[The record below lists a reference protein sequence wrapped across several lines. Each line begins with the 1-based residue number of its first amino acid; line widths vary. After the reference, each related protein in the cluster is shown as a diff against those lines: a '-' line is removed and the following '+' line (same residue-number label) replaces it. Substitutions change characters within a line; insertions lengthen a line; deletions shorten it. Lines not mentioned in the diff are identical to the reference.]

1 MSSAERGLPLA
12 GENAEVKGIHRN
24 RVTEWFVAHIGGFTP
39 PLEFELIAGGH
50 SNLTYKLTDAAG
62 RLYVLRRPPLGA
74 VLATAHDMAREHR
87 IISAIGRTE
96 VPVPPALGLCEDEEV
111 NDAPFY
117 VMGYVEGHVLEDEV
131 STAKLFTE
139 EERDRIGRS
148 VIQVLADL
156 HRLDPDEIGLGGL
169 GRKEAYLA
177 RQLKR
182 WQTQWEKSK
191 TRELAAMEEVH
202 EALQT
207 RMPEQ
212 IGACIVHGDYRLG
225 NMLIGREARMAALLD
240 WELCTLGDPMA
251 DVGYVMNSW
260 AQPGEESATMRAAA
274 MAPTLAGGFPN
285 REAFLDRYVEL
296 TGRDVGQV
304 DYYRAFQYWRLAA
317 IIEGVLARY
326 QKGVMGN
333 PANIEAF
340 RWQVDSLA
348 EEALSLVRRLR

>member
-1 MSSAERGLPLA
+1 LA
-12 GENAEVKGIHRN
+12 GEDAEVKGIHRN
-24 RVTEWFVAHIGGFTP
+24 RVTEWFVAQIGGVTP
-39 PLEFELIAGGH
+39 PLDFQLIAGGH

-87 IISAIGRTE
+87 IISAIGRTA

-111 NDAPFY
+111 NGAPFY
-117 VMGYVEGHVLEDEV
+117 VMEYVEGHVLVDGA
-131 STAKLFTE
+131 STEKLFDE
-139 EERDRIGRS
+139 EERYRIGHS

-156 HRLDPDEIGLGGL
+156 HRLDPDEIGLGDL

-182 WQTQWEKSK
+182 WRTQWEKSK

-202 EALQT
+202 EALQA

-212 IGACIVHGDYRLG
+212 IGAGVVHGDYRLG

-251 DVGYVMNSW
+251 DVGYVMNNW
-260 AQPGEESATMRAAA
+260 AQPGEESATMRGAAL
-274 MAPTLAGGFPN
+274 APTMAGGFPD
-285 REAFLDRYVEL
+285 RESFLERYVEL
-296 TGRDVGQV
+296 TGRDIRQV

-317 IIEGVLARY
+317 IVEGVLARY
-326 QKGVMGN
+326 LKGVMGN
-333 PANIEAF
+333 PADTDAF
-340 RWQVDSLA
+340 RWQVDLLS
-348 EEALSLVRRLR
+348 EEALTFIRRLG